1 MPRTNLSTANLQ
13 LLDRPAVHIIDLV
26 RLEFPDGTIKRF
38 TNADDDAGS
47 RIIDGSTQE
56 SFLAG
61 QGYVGHSAIPL
72 TSQLNANRIEL
83 TFSAVATDSS
93 ATEPIARTLLN
104 RPIAGG
110 SVHLIKKIL
119 DRDTTSLDTVAT
131 NDQFIAFQGVMDNL
145 SYKVTNDDAIVTL
158 FCGGPF
164 SNFDRTA
171 IYGFTNTASQQKVFP
186 NDTGFDF
193 SANNVRNIRWEE

>member
-72 TSQLNANRIEL
+72 TSQLNANRKDGQFL
-83 TFSAVATDSS
+83 SKSL
-93 ATEPIARTLLN
+93 R
-104 RPIAGG
+104 
-110 SVHLIKKIL
+110 LIIMP
-119 DRDTTSLDTVAT
+119 
-131 NDQFIAFQGVMDNL
+131 Q
-145 SYKVTNDDAIVTL
+145 
-158 FCGGPF
+158 
-164 SNFDRTA
+164 
-171 IYGFTNTASQQKVFP
+171 
-186 NDTGFDF
+186 
-193 SANNVRNIRWEE
+193 